1 MKITLAQL
9 APVLGDK
16 KKNIELIK
24 TTVEKSDS
32 DLVVFAEL
40 FLTGYMVRDNLTYLA
55 EPLTGESVSEIAK
68 IAEEHNTH
76 IIFGMPE
83 RDSDVHGLFYN
94 SSVLVY
100 PNERVEAYRKLHLA
114 NFGPFEEHLYFA
126 KGMEVPVFDTSFGK
140 VGMLIC
146 FDCFFPELSKIYAL
160 KGADLLVAIS
170 ASPSTTRIYF
180 EKVMVSRAIENTIF
194 FTYTN
199 LVGTELN
206 MVYWGGNT
214 VVGPRGDEKA
224 KGEYFKEQTV
234 DCEIDFKEITTARE
248 FRPSIRETRMELF
261 FELQRLLEEDVRGAT
276 LESKMDVK
284 QNHRKQ
290 NLI

>member
-1 MKITLAQL
+1 MKLTLAQL

-16 KKNIELIK
+16 EKNIELIRN
-24 TTVEKSDS
+24 TVAQSDA

-40 FLTGYMVRDNLTYLA
+40 FLTGYMVRDNLTSLA
-55 EPLTGESVSEIAK
+55 EPLSGESVSAISKIAK
-68 IAEEHNTH
+68 EHNTH
-76 IIFGMPE
+76 VIFGMPE
-83 RDSDVHGLFYN
+83 EGSDVPGQFYN

-100 PNERVEAYRKLHLA
+100 PDERVEAYRKLHLA

-126 KGMEVPVFDTSFGK
+126 KGNEVPVFDTSFGK
-140 VGMLIC
+140 LGMLIC

-170 ASPSTTRIYF
+170 ASPSTTRIFF
-180 EKVMVSRAIENTIF
+180 EKIMVSRAIENTIF

-214 VVGPRGDEKA
+214 VVGPRGDVKA
-224 KGEYFKEQTV
+224 KGEYFQEQTV
-234 DCEIDFKEITTARE
+234 ECDVDFKELTTARE
-248 FRPSIRETRMELF
+248 FRPTIRETRMELF
-261 FELQRLLEEDVRGAT
+261 FELQRLLEKDVRGVA
-276 LESKMDVK
+276 LKSKVDEK
-284 QNHRKQ
+284 
-290 NLI
+290 

>member
-1 MKITLAQL
+1 M

-16 KKNIELIK
+16 KKNLKIMEK
-24 TTVEKSDS
+24 TVSESES

-40 FLTGYMVRDNLTYLA
+40 FLTGYMCRDNLTSLA
-55 EPLTGESVSEIAK
+55 EPLSGESVSHIAK
-68 IAEEHNTH
+68 MAKEHSTH

-83 RDSDVHGLFYN
+83 VSSEVPGQFYN

-100 PNERVEAYRKLHLA
+100 PDERVESYKKLHLA

-126 KGMEVPVFDTSFGK
+126 KGMDVPVFDTSFGK

-160 KGADLLVAIS
+160 KGADLLVCIS

-180 EKVMVSRAIENTIF
+180 EKIMVARAIENTVF

-206 MVYWGGNT
+206 LTYWGGNT
-214 VVGPRGDEKA
+214 VVGPKGDIKA
-224 KGEYFKEQTV
+224 KGEYFMDQNV
-234 DCEIDFKEITTARE
+234 QCEIDLKELTTVRE
-248 FRPSIRETRMELF
+248 FRPTIRETRMELF
-261 FELQRLLEEDVRGAT
+261 FELKHLLEKDVRGAT
-276 LESKMDVK
+276 LESIKE
-284 QNHRKQ
+284 
-290 NLI
+290 